1 MSNRRSSQAKIA
13 YILSAF
19 PSLSE
24 TFILQEIL
32 ELERQGLH
40 LCLFSLEKPS
50 DDVVIDAAQNLQS
63 PITYFTQSSLL
74 ILIGATAR
82 RFFTAPWRFLHTM
95 LVLLIHYRQ
104 RSVLRHIFYASY
116 LANQLKR
123 EGITHVHAHYATAPT
138 SIAQATC
145 LLTDMPYSFTAHAFD
160 IYLSPKAVLAYKMQ
174 MARFVVTCTQYNQHY
189 LKGLVDQS
197 LGEHIH
203 CIYHGLNL
211 PTFSSKLPNIS
222 TSMAQAS
229 PLILTVSRLVE
240 KKGLSYL
247 LQACKIL
254 KDKGYSFTCHIIG
267 EGPLRQAL
275 EQEIRELKIGDRVE
289 LRGAETHERV
299 VEMYQ
304 QSTISTLPCVIDK
317 NGDRDGIP
325 NVLVEALAI
334 GVPVVSTPI
343 SGVPELITSEVNGL
357 LVPPNDSEAL
367 ASALA
372 RLLDDSSLRCR
383 LAVAGRQ
390 TVVSN
395 FDMCWNVKYLM
406 NLFRTT
412 EE

>member
-1 MSNRRSSQAKIA
+1 MNNQRSNQTKIA
-13 YILSAF
+13 YVLSAF

-32 ELERQGLH
+32 ELERQGLQ

-50 DDVVIDAAQNLQS
+50 AGVVVDAAQDLQAS
-63 PITYFTQSSLL
+63 ITYFRQSSLP
-74 ILIGATAR
+74 ILIGAAIR
-82 RFFTAPWRFLHTM
+82 RFFKAPLRFLRTT
-95 LVLLIHYRQ
+95 LALLIHYRQ
-104 RSVLRHIFYASY
+104 RSVFRHILYAAY
-116 LANQLKR
+116 LANQLKH

-138 SIAQATC
+138 SIAQSTY
-145 LLTDMPYSFTAHAFD
+145 LLADIPYSFTAHAYD

-174 MARFVVTCTQYNQHY
+174 MARFVATCTQYNQQY
-189 LKGLVDQS
+189 LKGLVDQC
-197 LGEHIH
+197 LGEYIH

-211 PTFSSKLPNIS
+211 PAFPSEIPNIS
-222 TSMAQAS
+222 TIQAP

-247 LQACKIL
+247 LQACKTL
-254 KDKGYSFTCHIIG
+254 KDEGYDFTCRIVG

-289 LRGAETHERV
+289 LHGAETHERV

-304 QSTISTLPCVIDK
+304 QATISTLPCIIDK

-334 GVPVVSTPI
+334 GIPVVSTPV

-372 RLLDDSSLRCR
+372 RLLDDPSLRCR

-395 FDMCWNVKYLM
+395 FDMRRNVKYLM

-412 EE
+412 PL